1 MKGSL
6 RWNKQGLTFFIRIQ
20 RLLQGE
26 TQGVTLGQETK
37 VHELENS
44 EVLNPKDSRHWL
56 DAMKEEYDSLTKN
69 QTCN

>member
-1 MKGSL
+1 MKGSRRL
-6 RWNKQGLTFFIRIQ
+6 RWNNQGLTFFIRIQ

-44 EVLNPKDSRHWL
+44 EVLNPKDSRH
-56 DAMKEEYDSLTKN
+56 
-69 QTCN
+69 